1 MNVDKAL
8 ANLLVLWISEG
19 GDTGRRRV
27 EHRSY
32 LQLRFTH
39 NVDTGHLGSD
49 PNLSLIEYHTIM
61 NISHETLCI
70 SQRILESMLGE

>member
-8 ANLLVLWISEG
+8 ANLCDSTELRRG

-27 EHRSY
+27 EHRNS

-39 NVDTGHLGSD
+39 HNVRFRL
-49 PNLSLIEYHTIM
+49 
-61 NISHETLCI
+61 
-70 SQRILESMLGE
+70 